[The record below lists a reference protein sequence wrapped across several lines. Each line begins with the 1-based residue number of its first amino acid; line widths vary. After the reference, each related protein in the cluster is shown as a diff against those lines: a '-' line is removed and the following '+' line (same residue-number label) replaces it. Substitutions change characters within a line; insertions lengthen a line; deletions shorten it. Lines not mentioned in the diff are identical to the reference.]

1 MKIFEK
7 LFQKKTP
14 IKTPEQLRSITTLIG
29 PGVNNLALEIF
40 ASYRETLIKNPISYI
55 VPAVWGIIEGGE
67 LDHTQKEINT
77 IIAPAIGE
85 IVESLQVR
93 NMTEEQNFAIRYLVN
108 GYIISK
114 ITYMIELFRNRTAN
128 GATTNRQYRDILEC
142 FGPVGHA

>member
-14 IKTPEQLRSITTLIG
+14 IKTPDQHRSITTLIG
-29 PGVNNLALEIF
+29 PDVDSLAIEIF
-40 ASYRETLIKNPISYI
+40 TSYWGALIKKPIAYI

-77 IIAPAIGE
+77 IIAPFTEE
-85 IVESLQVR
+85 ILKALQVR
-93 NMTEEQNFAIRYLVN
+93 DMKEEQNFAIRYLVN

-114 ITYMIELFRNRTAN
+114 IVYMIDLSRNQTVKEVI
-128 GATTNRQYRDILEC
+128 TNSQYKDALEC
-142 FGPVGHA
+142 SGPVGHA

>member
-1 MKIFEK
+1 MKIFQK

-14 IKTPEQLRSITTLIG
+14 IKSPEQLRSITTLIG
-29 PGVNNLALEIF
+29 PGVNRLAMEIF
-40 ASYRETLIKNPISYI
+40 ASYWGELIKKPISYI

-77 IIAPAIGE
+77 TIAPVIKE
-85 IVESLQVR
+85 ILEALQVR
-93 NMTEEQNFAIRYLVN
+93 DMTGEQNFAIRYLVN

-114 ITYMIELFRNRTAN
+114 IIYMIDLLRSQTGREII
-128 GATTNRQYRDILEC
+128 TNRQYNDALEC